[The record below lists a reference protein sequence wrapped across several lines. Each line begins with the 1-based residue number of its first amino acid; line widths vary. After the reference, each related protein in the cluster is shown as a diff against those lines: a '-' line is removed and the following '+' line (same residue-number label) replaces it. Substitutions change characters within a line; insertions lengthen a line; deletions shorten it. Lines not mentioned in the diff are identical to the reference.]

1 MPLFTCKCS
10 LCDICIKFHVS
21 MNEKQLFCF
30 LFQVGKKRLQ
40 SLEQVSEIL
49 RNRMTPAPTTNDFP
63 QIQQISQEDS
73 NKTDEEYIEII
84 DKLTKEMFNYKIEK
98 SYENVSMTRSESEYE
113 RVMKVKL
120 FCKGV

>member
-1 MPLFTCKCS
+1 
-10 LCDICIKFHVS
+10 

-113 RVMKVKL
+113 RVMKVKTVVFSYFQDRL

>member
-1 MPLFTCKCS
+1 MK
-10 LCDICIKFHVS
+10 
-21 MNEKQLFCF
+21 KQLFCF

-120 FCKGV
+120 FCKGVTIYKGLVIGISKMYHMLM